1 MMKSK
6 KKNTKSKILTPQEEE
21 ELSVVKTLI
30 DKNIKSANPND
41 ILQIACDNFKYAF
54 EESIKIAGDRGKTA
68 LVTSSK
74 HIFLFHE
81 VVKSELIRN
90 GVNSNLIYP
99 PLHDFNGELNLAGFI
114 KAKKQDI
121 SVVSNIHLGKET
133 PELMTVG
140 MMTGK
145 TDIFGKVFTEHTL
158 AINVRSQMSS
168 ITKNDDT
175 IIERTF
181 AETLNLHLRCPQ
193 MVLGEL
199 FILPITGF
207 DMDKVKQKKP
217 DFEPIQTVKK
227 KSNSKLTSDA
237 IEETINI
244 FNSLNNRDIAIDE
257 GYKYERVCL
266 VLADF
271 SKNPVK
277 IYTDESQLKADNL
290 LPSSSTVSLSKIN
303 FQNFITDLLQIYS
316 TRFGTGKLS

>member
-1 MMKSK
+1 MA
-6 KKNTKSKILTPQEEE
+6 KSKILKGRQHLL
-21 ELSVVKTLI
+21 LSAVKDKI
-30 DKNIKSANPND
+30 DSNIKAATPNN

-54 EESIKIAGDRGKTA
+54 EESIRIAGDKGKTA

-74 HIFLFHE
+74 HINLFHE

-90 GVNSNLIYP
+90 GVNPKLIFP
-99 PLHDFNGELNLAGFI
+99 PLNNSKDELNLTGFI

-121 SVVSNIHLGKET
+121 SVVPNDYIDKQVS
-133 PELMTVG
+133 ELMNIG
-140 MMTGK
+140 MMNGK
-145 TDIFGKVFTEHTL
+145 TDIYGKAYTERTL

-181 AETLNLHLRCPQ
+181 AETLNLHLRCPN

-199 FILPITGF
+199 FVLPITGYNS
-207 DMDKVKQKKP
+207 DKVKLKQP
-217 DFEPIQTVKK
+217 VYEPIQTTKRKV
-227 KSNSKLTSDA
+227 NSKLTSEA

-244 FNSLNNRDIAIDE
+244 FNDLNNRHLANDE
-257 GYKYERVCL
+257 AYKYERTCL

-277 IYTDESQLKADNL
+277 IYTNENELKADNL
-290 LPSSSTVSLSKIN
+290 LAQSSSVSLAGIN
-303 FQNFITDLLQIYS
+303 FQNFIPDLLNIYS
-316 TRFGTGKLS
+316 QRFGTGKFK